1 LLLEKLRRGEG
12 FSEAERE
19 IAGYVLE
26 RREQV
31 LGMTIGQ
38 LAAASYASNPTIV
51 RLCRKLGVSGFR
63 EFKIVLAS
71 ELERS
76 AGIEDVD
83 ANVPF
88 GLKESAETIA
98 GRIADLTQATV
109 REGSQLLQGPDLD
122 AAAAL
127 LDSAKQVYLFATGDS
142 MVRALSFQGKLLK
155 VNRLV
160 HVTHLMQEQGY
171 YAYNAGIEDCAVF
184 ITYHGQQSG
193 YAEYA
198 ATMKQN
204 GVKLIAI
211 TANSEGTLADL
222 CDLVLPLP
230 LSEDPISKIAT
241 FSSQIAIDYVL
252 NVLYSCMFNLRY
264 ESNFEMKQSGQTY
277 VERTNGL

>member
-1 LLLEKLRRGEG
+1 MLLEKLRRGEG

-38 LAAASYASNPTIV
+38 LAAAAYASNPTIV

-98 GRIADLTQATV
+98 ARIADLTQATV
-109 REGSQLLQGPDLD
+109 REGAELLHGPDLD
-122 AAAAL
+122 AAAAM
-127 LDSAKQVYLFATGDS
+127 LDSARQVYLFATGDS

-155 VNRLV
+155 INRLV
-160 HVTHLMQEQGY
+160 HVTNLMQEQGY
-171 YAYNAGIEDCAVF
+171 HAYNAGAEDCAVF
-184 ITYHGQQSG
+184 ITYHGRQSG

-204 GVKLIAI
+204 GVKRIAI
-211 TANSEGTLADL
+211 TANSEGTLANL
-222 CDLVLPLP
+222 CDLVLSLP
-230 LSEDPISKIAT
+230 LSEDPMGKIAT

-252 NVLYSCMFNLRY
+252 NVLYSCVFNLRY